1 MNGRLLHVGQLSS
14 RDHMSHMCAATK
26 GSFVF
31 NTNIY
36 DKLWIPFVLE
46 LAKLS
51 VTFSLSASLFS
62 SCFINLLHV
71 CNFLVYILPKTRE
84 IIIKFNCIELI
95 FHIRV

>member
-51 VTFSLSASLFS
+51 VTFSSCPHHYFLRVSLIYYMCVIFL
-62 SCFINLLHV
+62 CTYYQKLEKLLLNLTVL
-71 CNFLVYILPKTRE
+71 N
-84 IIIKFNCIELI
+84 
-95 FHIRV
+95 